1 MRNYGIWGKPLQIFE
16 MYEDFRDDPDVIA
29 KLQEGTGSPEGR
41 ADFPMFLQTV
51 IRHRMRER
59 YAAVAAKWQ
68 TYTGRENAQDFRE
81 TTVSQL
87 NGLWGM
93 GRIPEFGEYPRL
105 RSSEEPGPAFAVAK
119 HGGIYEVTME
129 LVINDDADTILGR
142 IPREIGRMAGEY
154 VSLAVVAYIESNPT
168 YIDGQPFFSVA
179 HQNQYTGT
187 AAEPN
192 ENNLVTILENI
203 KTRRDP
209 NGVPYALEPRR
220 ILVRSERQKLIFNRI
235 LQSQFTGAT
244 TNYTPADQLTAP
256 QVFDKGT
263 VNPLF
268 GIMPADSVVDEPWLT
283 RANDWYVLA
292 NVQDRPGMIVAFLRG
307 RTDPFI
313 GRATAQV
320 AALGGGDDP
329 YTMEFD
335 SIPFKVRHIFGTGMG
350 DPNAMHRLQP
360 A

>member
-16 MYEDFRDDPDVIA
+16 MYEDFREDPAVLA
-29 KLQEGTGSPEGR
+29 ALQEGTGSPEGR
-41 ADFPMFLQTV
+41 ADFPYFLQTV
-51 IRHRMRER
+51 IRHRVRER

-68 TYTGRENAQDFRE
+68 QYTGRENAQDFRE

-93 GRIPEFGEYPRL
+93 DRIPEFGEYPRL

-154 VSLAVVAYIESNPT
+154 VSLAVVRYIESNPT
-168 YIDGQPFFSVA
+168 YIDGQPFFSAA
-179 HQNQYTGT
+179 HMNELTGT
-187 AAEPN
+187 AADPTED
-192 ENNLVTILENI
+192 NLVTIVENI
-203 KTRRDP
+203 KMRRDA

-220 ILVRSERQKLIFNRI
+220 VLVRSERQKLIFNRI
-235 LQSQFTGAT
+235 LRSQQTGAQT
-244 TNYTPADQLTAP
+244 TYTTAAQGA
-256 QVFDKGT
+256 QVFDRGT
-263 VNPLF
+263 INPVYGLLPPDAV
-268 GIMPADSVVDEPWLT
+268 IDEPWLNDP
-283 RANDWYVLA
+283 NDWYVLA
-292 NVQDRPGMIVAFLRG
+292 DIADRPGFVVAFLRG

-313 GRATAQV
+313 GRLNPEVSAI
-320 AALGGGDDP
+320 GGGDDP

-335 SIPFKVRHIFGTGMG
+335 SIPFKVRHIFGVGMG
-350 DPNAMHRLQP
+350 DPNAMHRMRP
-360 A
+360 T